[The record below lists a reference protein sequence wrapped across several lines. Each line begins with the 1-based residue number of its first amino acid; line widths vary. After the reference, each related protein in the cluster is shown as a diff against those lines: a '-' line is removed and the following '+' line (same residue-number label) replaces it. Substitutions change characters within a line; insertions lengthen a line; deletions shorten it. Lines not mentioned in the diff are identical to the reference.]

1 MRGLL
6 LGVRVRRGLSIV
18 AVVAALGATVSA
30 ATLAVSAG
38 AALRNHASPAH
49 RSASGAVSPTLAW
62 STPRSIDNR
71 ALLVIKCPT
80 ASFCVAIDKAG
91 NVLTTKTPL
100 AGAKSWKRSH
110 LDRAISALACPSSAL
125 CVAVD
130 SNGHVLTSR
139 DPAGGAKT
147 WTRTLVDR
155 VAPGEL
161 SAIACRSDFCVAGD
175 QGNAFVST
183 NPTGGRRAWKSFVL
197 PSNGDSPGIMSGFS
211 CPLKSLCVGVD
222 QSTGEGFI
230 DDVYTSTKPTRSNK
244 WNLTKEFTNNSF
256 NGVAC
261 PTKSLC
267 VAPTAAGRVMTTTN
281 PTRGRAWHAT
291 TLVAN
296 VSINA
301 VACASVAF
309 CVLGDSSGTV
319 ETSSTPTAGRNAW
332 LSQSVAP
339 KDAIES
345 LACPTAR
352 LCIAVT
358 HHGDAIIGRR

>member
-1 MRGLL
+1 MR
-6 LGVRVRRGLSIV
+6 VRTRRGLSIV
-18 AVVAALGATVSA
+18 AVVAAFGAVASA
-30 ATLAVSAG
+30 ATFAGSAG
-38 AALRNHASPAH
+38 AVLRNQASTAH
-49 RSASGAVSPTLAW
+49 RAASGAMSPSLAW

-71 ALLVIKCPT
+71 ALLVIRCPT

-100 AGAKSWKRSH
+100 ARAKGWKRSH
-110 LDRAISALACPSSAL
+110 LDRAITALACPSRVL

-147 WTRTLVDR
+147 WTKTLIDR
-155 VAPGEL
+155 IAPSEL
-161 SAIACRSDFCVAGD
+161 SAIACRSNFCVAGD
-175 QGNAFVST
+175 QGNAFVSA
-183 NPTGGRRAWKSFVL
+183 NPTGGKHAWKSFAL

-230 DDVYTSTKPTRSNK
+230 DDVYTSTAPARSNK

-281 PTRGRAWHAT
+281 PTRGRAWHAA
-291 TLVAN
+291 TLDRN

-301 VACASVAF
+301 VACSSVAF

-319 ETSSTPTAGRNAW
+319 ETSTTPTAGQKAW

>member
-1 MRGLL
+1 VRGLL
-6 LGVRVRRGLSIV
+6 WRVRARRGL
-18 AVVAALGATVSA
+18 AMAAAGAALGVIASVAGLATSAGAVAREGVSPPRR
-30 ATLAVSAG
+30 SAG
-38 AALRNHASPAH
+38 AATLPAL
-49 RSASGAVSPTLAW
+49 VW
-62 STPRSIDNR
+62 STPQSIDKR
-71 ALLVIKCPT
+71 ALIAVKCPT

-91 NVLTTKTPL
+91 NILTAKAPL
-100 AGAKSWKRSH
+100 TRARDWRRSH
-110 LDRAISALACPSSAL
+110 LDSAITALACPSSAL

-147 WTRTLVDR
+147 WSKALIDSIS
-155 VAPGEL
+155 PGEL
-161 SAIACRSDFCVAGD
+161 SAVACRSDFCVAAG

-183 NPTGGRRAWKSFVL
+183 NPTGGRRAWKSFLL

-222 QSTGEGFI
+222 QSTGEGFL
-230 DDVYTSTKPTRSNK
+230 DDVYTSTDPGRSNK

-267 VAPTAAGRVMTTTN
+267 VAPTAAGRVMATTK
-281 PTRGRAWHAT
+281 PTHGRAWHAT
-291 TLVAN
+291 TLVPD

-301 VACASVAF
+301 VACSSAAF
-309 CVLGDSSGTV
+309 CVLGDSSGTI
-319 ETSSTPTAGRNAW
+319 ESSTTPTAAKNAW
-332 LSQSVAP
+332 LFQNVAP

-345 LACPTAR
+345 LACPTSR

-358 HHGDAIIGRR
+358 HKGDAIVGRR

>member
-1 MRGLL
+1 VWGLL
-6 LGVRVRRGLSIV
+6 GRVRTRRGLGI
-18 AVVAALGATVSA
+18 AAAVAALGVITSVASLAASAGAVPREHVSP
-30 ATLAVSAG
+30 VNRSAG
-38 AALRNHASPAH
+38 AAASPAL
-49 RSASGAVSPTLAW
+49 VW

-71 ALLVIKCPT
+71 ALVAVKCPT

-91 NVLTTKTPL
+91 NVLTVKAPL
-100 AGAKSWKRSH
+100 ASAKDWKRSH
-110 LDRAISALACPSSAL
+110 LDSAVAALACPSSTL

-147 WTRTLVDR
+147 WNKALIDR

-161 SAIACRSDFCVAGD
+161 SAVACRSDFCVAAG

-183 NPTGGRRAWKSFVL
+183 NPIGGRRAWKSFLL

-230 DDVYTSTKPTRSNK
+230 DDVYTSTDPARSTRWK
-244 WNLTKEFTNNSF
+244 LTKEFTNNSF

-261 PTKSLC
+261 PTRSLC

-281 PTRGRAWHAT
+281 PTHGGAWHAT
-291 TLVAN
+291 TLVPN

-301 VACASVAF
+301 VACSSVAF
-309 CVLGDSSGTV
+309 CALGDNSGTV
-319 ETSSTPTAGRNAW
+319 ESSTTPRATKNAW
-332 LSQSVAP
+332 LFQNIAP

-345 LACPTAR
+345 LACPTSH
-352 LCIAVT
+352 LCVAVT
-358 HHGDAIIGRR
+358 HKGDAIIGRR